1 MDYRSNRRESAAF
14 LKGPQM
20 RRVCT
25 LAAAAWLSRAR
36 TLVGKESGATAAS
49 GRLTHGYG
57 GRLNDRV
64 RVSVVFSG
72 NAVQEQFGNKTRRAS
87 RFLTRA
93 AP

>member
-1 MDYRSNRRESAAF
+1 MDYRSNKAESAAF

-36 TLVGKESGATAAS
+36 TLVGKETGRTAAT
-49 GRLTHGYG
+49 GRLEHGYG

-72 NAVQEQFGNKTRRAS
+72 NAVQEQFGNRTRRAS